1 MYQVAAITGQGQ
13 RGKHSQANAR
23 RGRNPASG
31 SMFNRTKDKTI
42 MRTFFYEF
50 MKNFSYGIR
59 ETASRVSDLNLKKTE
74 DALTA
79 TILPV
84 LFPVAV
90 IAQTRNAYRMRR
102 TNYGLYCTVVL
113 K

>member
-1 MYQVAAITGQGQ
+1 
-13 RGKHSQANAR
+13 
-23 RGRNPASG
+23 
-31 SMFNRTKDKTI
+31 
-42 MRTFFYEF
+42 

-59 ETASRVSDLNLKKTE
+59 KTAGHVLEIDLKKTE

-79 TILPV
+79 AILPV

>member
-1 MYQVAAITGQGQ
+1 
-13 RGKHSQANAR
+13 
-23 RGRNPASG
+23 
-31 SMFNRTKDKTI
+31 
-42 MRTFFYEF
+42 

-59 ETASRVSDLNLKKTE
+59 ETASRVSNLKKTE

-79 TILPV
+79 AILPV